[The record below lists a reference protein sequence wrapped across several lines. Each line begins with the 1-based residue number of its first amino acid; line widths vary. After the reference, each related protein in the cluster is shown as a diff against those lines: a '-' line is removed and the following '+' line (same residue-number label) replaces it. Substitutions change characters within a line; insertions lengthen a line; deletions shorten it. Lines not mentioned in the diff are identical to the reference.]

1 MKEYKDTLNLN
12 TTTFSMKGNLS
23 VNEPKTYA
31 KWQEQQ
37 AFKRMQARKDNHGDF
52 TLHDGPPYANGHL
65 HLGHALNKIL
75 KDIVIKREYFKGK
88 KIYYTPGWDCHG
100 LPIEQQILERLEKE
114 KTSLENPTLFR
125 EKCRDHAKK
134 FLEIQ
139 KNEFLQLGVLGDFED
154 PYKTMDFKFEASIY
168 RALVEVAKKGF

>member
-1 MKEYKDTLNLN
+1 MEEYKDTLNLN

-75 KDIVIKREYFKGK
+75 KDIVVKREYFKGK

-114 KTSLENPTLFR
+114 KTSLETVSYTHL
-125 EKCRDHAKK
+125 
-134 FLEIQ
+134 
-139 KNEFLQLGVLGDFED
+139 
-154 PYKTMDFKFEASIY
+154 
-168 RALVEVAKKGF
+168 

>member
-12 TTTFSMKGNLS
+12 ETTFSMKGNLS

-75 KDIVIKREYFKGK
+75 KDIVIKREYFKGN

-100 LPIEQQILERLEKE
+100 LPIEQQILEQLEK
-114 KTSLENPTLFR
+114 
-125 EKCRDHAKK
+125 KK
-134 FLEIQ
+134 
-139 KNEFLQLGVLGDFED
+139 
-154 PYKTMDFKFEASIY
+154 
-168 RALVEVAKKGF
+168 RA

>member
-12 TTTFSMKGNLS
+12 ETTFSMKGNLS

-75 KDIVIKREYFKGK
+75 KTLSLKENILKGIKFITRPVGIAMAY
-88 KIYYTPGWDCHG
+88 P
-100 LPIEQQILERLEKE
+100 L
-114 KTSLENPTLFR
+114 SS
-125 EKCRDHAKK
+125 K
-134 FLEIQ
+134 F
-139 KNEFLQLGVLGDFED
+139 
-154 PYKTMDFKFEASIY
+154 
-168 RALVEVAKKGF
+168 